1 VIIKFTLLIQAEPLQ
16 FHAQEI
22 LLDQTQFRTWLLL
35 VAVAVLKV
43 VVAQGAIEKVNL
55 VLIVIH
61 NLPLLHQEAFLFLLK
76 LIQLL

>member
-1 VIIKFTLLIQAEPLQ
+1 VEPLQ

-35 VAVAVLKV
+35 VAEAVLKV
-43 VVAQGAIEKVNL
+43 AEAQEVIEKVNL
-55 VLIVIH
+55 VLMIMY

-76 LIQLL
+76 LTQ